1 MMFVKLTYR
10 YSDEAEPEPL
20 FLRADSITAM
30 HRTWVADDDEG
41 TNRMEIT
48 RVTAAREEYWVRET
62 PNEIY
67 KLIRYALTEGQF

>member
-1 MMFVKLTYR
+1 MFVKLTYR
-10 YSDEAEPEPL
+10 CSDDVEPL
-20 FLRADSITAM
+20 WVRADSITAL
-30 HRTWVADDDEG
+30 HRMWVADDDDG

-67 KLIRYALTEGQF
+67 KLIRYASTEGQF